1 MFKHTINICQESD
14 VTDNNF
20 VVRGTYWCGPRVLTK
35 PGLFQI
41 QQPFCSSCCSQFEN
55 GTDTFIRLSDS
66 NVVCEFCANV
76 TIHGEFDLA
85 KYDFAASYQTECE
98 LILTSKYACGSFIE
112 SSIKEKIPHAIIY
125 RTPQSVNVTGIAH
138 TDIEEIIDAALE
150 YSESIH
156 QNIYENGGCC
166 EINER
171 RDKCECYNNRH
182 VAVYESK

>member
-14 VTDNNF
+14 VSDNHF
-20 VVRGTYWCGPRVLTK
+20 VVRGTYRCGPRVLTK

-41 QQPFCSSCCSQFEN
+41 TQPFCSSCCSQFEN

-66 NVVCEFCANV
+66 NVVCEFCANIN
-76 TIHGEFDLA
+76 IHGEFDIT

-98 LILTSKYACGSFIE
+98 LILTSKYACSNVIV
-112 SSIKEKIPHAIIY
+112 SSIKEKLPHAIIY
-125 RTPQSVNVTGIAH
+125 STPQSVNVTGITH
-138 TDIEEIIDAALE
+138 CNIDEIIDAALD

-156 QNIYENGGCC
+156 QNSYKRGVCC
-166 EINER
+166 EMDIM
-171 RDKCECYNNRH
+171 RDQCECYKNRH